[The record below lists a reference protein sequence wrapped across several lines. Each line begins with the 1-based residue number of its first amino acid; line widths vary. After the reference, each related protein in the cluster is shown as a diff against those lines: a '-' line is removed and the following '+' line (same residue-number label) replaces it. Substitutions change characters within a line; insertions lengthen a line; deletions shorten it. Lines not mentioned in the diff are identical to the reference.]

1 VIFGNVLQ
9 TSGDAVYFARH
20 IGLKSGVPKEVPA
33 LTVNRLCGSGLQA
46 ILLGAQEI
54 QLDQAEF
61 VLAGGAENMSMPPP
75 QIRGARWGLPLGEQK
90 LEDYLWVALV
100 DSYNGLGM
108 ANTAENLGRKY
119 GITRVAADEFA
130 YRSHM
135 LAAKARESCRFSE
148 EIVPV
153 TVKTKK
159 GEVAV
164 DKDEHIRAD
173 TTLEALAKLQA
184 RFEKNGTVTPGNA
197 SGINDGAAA
206 VVVAS
211 AEAAQQAGLKP
222 LARIVSGGVCGVDPD
237 IMGIGP
243 APSSRQALGRAAL
256 KIEDMDLVEINE
268 AFATQYLAVEKDLG
282 LDRSKTNVNG
292 GAIALGHPLGAAG
305 ARPGTGLCGWENTQ
319 MAPWAN
325 DPVRLRDG
333 CGHVFG
339 QRGWRGGTGRRGSK
353 DDPRIQTIQRELT
366 LEPLPAG
373 TRTAD
378 LLVGDAVLPLEFES
392 SAVAGVRAV
401 ALDVTTS
408 RHGVAVRAVRIARSA
423 EDTAIEL
430 A

>member
-1 VIFGNVLQ
+1 MKDVVVLGGARTAFGTYGGALRDTSATDLGIIAAKGAIERSKVSPGQIDQVIFGNVLQ

-20 IGLKSGVPKEVPA
+20 IGLKSGLPQEAPA

-54 QLDQAEF
+54 QLGQADF
-61 VLAGGAENMSMPPP
+61 VLAGGAENMSMAPHI
-75 QIRGARWGLPLGEQK
+75 IRGARWGLPLGEQK

-119 GITRVAADEFA
+119 GIGRQAADEFA

-153 TVKTKK
+153 EVKTKK
-159 GEVAV
+159 GVTVV
-164 DKDEHIRAD
+164 DKDEHIRPD
-173 TTLEALAKLQA
+173 TTLEALGKLIA
-184 RFEKNGTVTPGNA
+184 RFEKDGTVTAGNA

-211 AEAAQQAGLKP
+211 AEAAAKAGLTP
-222 LARIVSGGVCGVDPD
+222 IARIVSGGVCGVDPD

-243 APSSRQALGRAAL
+243 APSSRQALKRAGL

-282 LDRSKTNVNG
+282 LDREKTNVNG
-292 GAIALGHPLGAAG
+292 GAIALGHPLGASG
-305 ARPGTGLCGWENTQ
+305 ARLALTVITELGKRNGKYGLASLCIG
-319 MAPWAN
+319 
-325 DPVRLRDG
+325 G
-333 CGHVFG
+333 G
-339 QRGWRGGTGRRGSK
+339 QG
-353 DDPRIQTIQRELT
+353 IAAI
-366 LEPLPAG
+366 
-373 TRTAD
+373 
-378 LLVGDAVLPLEFES
+378 FER
-392 SAVAGVRAV
+392 V
-401 ALDVTTS
+401 
-408 RHGVAVRAVRIARSA
+408 
-423 EDTAIEL
+423 
-430 A
+430 